1 MQCRS
6 RSVLSLIASAAITMA
21 AGCSPETS
29 APGADVL
36 DSDPTAD
43 ASTRGPDTIALE
55 RAREASAARGWM
67 LANPEALSRV
77 PRARRDLAGLAPA
90 EALDAIARD
99 AGFRAQIDDNRV
111 RFVRGAPYAVIND
124 RGQIDLLVLD
134 HPVIDILEQIANAG
148 SVELE
153 VEPGLDLQRRVS
165 MNFTD
170 VPIRTVLLLLA
181 SETDTVITP
190 HADGIRVHR
199 AAPRPPAA

>member
-1 MQCRS
+1 
-6 RSVLSLIASAAITMA
+6 MA
-21 AGCSPETS
+21 DQRPR
-29 APGADVL
+29 
-36 DSDPTAD
+36 PTAD
-43 ASTRGPDTIALE
+43 SEKITINL
-55 RAREASAARGWM
+55 G
-67 LANPEALSRV
+67 V
-77 PRARRDLAGLAPA
+77 VDL
-90 EALDAIARD
+90 
-99 AGFRAQIDDNRV
+99 
-111 RFVRGAPYAVIND
+111 
-124 RGQIDLLVLD
+124 GQIDLLVLD

-199 AAPRPPAA
+199 AAPTLPAA